1 MEERGFSF
9 IEILVA
15 LLLTTSISLAL
26 LKQQWQIHRWR
37 IQIQHQARI
46 WLQESNQREQGLSI
60 LECML
65 GLTLALSLL
74 TLLMQQYLQIKQQTY
89 SMAQTMLQASRLQ
102 MVVDLL
108 RGSGHQAG
116 FTPCLPI
123 GYLYSFDHRSRRRL
137 QAVELSRQDPFTLT
151 YYRMSS
157 GFVSLS
163 PSLGQHEFFLLN
175 KLRPHPKQPVIIADC
190 QHAEV
195 LDAYQIG
202 PHSIQFSQALHYTYH
217 PPIYL
222 GEWLKESFYIAVNH
236 NGQNSLFYQQNQHVD
251 ELMSDLQGISGY
263 LEISQQ
269 KRWLHLNLDLGHG
282 NAVPLLIRMVHA

>member
-1 MEERGFSF
+1 M
-9 IEILVA
+9 
-15 LLLTTSISLAL
+15 
-26 LKQQWQIHRWR
+26 
-37 IQIQHQARI
+37 
-46 WLQESNQREQGLSI
+46 
-60 LECML
+60 
-65 GLTLALSLL
+65 
-74 TLLMQQYLQIKQQTY
+74 
-89 SMAQTMLQASRLQ
+89 
-102 MVVDLL
+102 
-108 RGSGHQAG
+108 
-116 FTPCLPI
+116 
-123 GYLYSFDHRSRRRL
+123 
-137 QAVELSRQDPFTLT
+137 
-151 YYRMSS
+151 
-157 GFVSLS
+157 
-163 PSLGQHEFFLLN
+163 
-175 KLRPHPKQPVIIADC
+175 IIADC

>member
-137 QAVELSRQDPFTLT
+137 QAIE
-151 YYRMSS
+151 
-157 GFVSLS
+157 VSLEAS
-163 PSLGQHEFFLLN
+163 
-175 KLRPHPKQPVIIADC
+175 
-190 QHAEV
+190 
-195 LDAYQIG
+195 
-202 PHSIQFSQALHYTYH
+202 FSSSDFYFSAATQAL
-217 PPIYL
+217 PARRP
-222 GEWLKESFYIAVNH
+222 
-236 NGQNSLFYQQNQHVD
+236 
-251 ELMSDLQGISGY
+251 
-263 LEISQQ
+263 
-269 KRWLHLNLDLGHG
+269 RHLVFLATML
-282 NAVPLLIRMVHA
+282 P